1 MRKRLNCARVRT
13 KFPQHLRNLLRPGAG
28 RNLSRKHL
36 VLTVAAAASLLAV
49 FAPAVAGAETPATGT
64 TAVVHI
70 EEVKGALKFVA
81 PATVT
86 QGDQLEIVNETD
98 PKKVGPHTFSLVTK
112 GSIPKT
118 PSARK
123 NCFTPKHI
131 CLSISIWHGF
141 NPKTE
146 KISINPAEAG
156 PEGWSTPGS
165 TTKKG
170 DSWFTGE
177 KKGGYFSQQV
187 TAAPQTLYFMC
198 AIHPWMHGQITV
210 LPAS

>member
-1 MRKRLNCARVRT
+1 LRARAE
-13 KFPQHLRNLLRPGAG
+13 RNLL
-28 RNLSRKHL
+28 RKHL
-36 VLTVAAAASLLAV
+36 VLAVAAVASLLAA
-49 FAPAVAGAETPATGT
+49 FAPAAANAETPATGN

-86 QGDQLEIVNETD
+86 QGDQLEVVNETD
-98 PKKVGPHTFSLVTK
+98 PHKVGPHTFSLVTK

-123 NCFTPKHI
+123 SCFTPKHI

-156 PEGWSTPGS
+156 PPGWSTPGS

-177 KKGGYFSQQV
+177 KKGSSFSQQV

>member
-1 MRKRLNCARVRT
+1 L
-13 KFPQHLRNLLRPGAG
+13 
-28 RNLSRKHL
+28 RKHL
-36 VLTVAAAASLLAV
+36 VLAVSAAAALLAV
-49 FAPAVAGAETPATGT
+49 SAPALAGAETPATGT
-64 TAVVHI
+64 SAVVHI

-81 PATVT
+81 PATVI
-86 QGDQLEIVNETD
+86 QGDELEVINETN

-112 GSIPKT
+112 GSVPQT

-131 CLSISIWHGF
+131 CLSISKWHGF

-146 KISINPAEAG
+146 KISINPAKAG

-177 KKGGYFSQQV
+177 AKEGTSFSQAV
-187 TAAPQTLYFMC
+187 TAAPGTIYFMC
-198 AIHPWMHGQITV
+198 AIHPWMHGQVTV

>member
-1 MRKRLNCARVRT
+1 MK
-13 KFPQHLRNLLRPGAG
+13 
-28 RNLSRKHL
+28 KHL
-36 VLTVAAAASLLAV
+36 VLAVASIASLFAV
-49 FAPAVAGAETPATGT
+49 FAPAVAGAETPATDT

-98 PKKVGPHTFSLVTK
+98 PKKVGPHTFAMVTK

-118 PSARK
+118 AGARK
-123 NCFTPKHI
+123 SCFTPKHI
-131 CLSISIWHGF
+131 CLSIAKWHGF
-141 NPKTE
+141 SPKTE
-146 KISINPAEAG
+146 KISINPAKAG

-177 KKGGYFSQQV
+177 KKGASFSQQV
-187 TAAPQTLYFMC
+187 TAAPQTIYFMC